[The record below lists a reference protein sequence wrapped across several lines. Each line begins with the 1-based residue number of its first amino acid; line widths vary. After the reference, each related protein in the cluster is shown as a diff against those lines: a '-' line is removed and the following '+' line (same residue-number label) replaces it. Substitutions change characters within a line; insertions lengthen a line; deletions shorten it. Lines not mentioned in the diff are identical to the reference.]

1 MNNISIN
8 NYRTTL
14 NSNETLLLK
23 NLKLP
28 ELHVCKNAKNEP
40 ETWIGSSSVV
50 FKLYDNN
57 RYFALKCYITELIG
71 RWEYLKQVQQKIPKM
86 QNDRVVP
93 FEIFENALAVK
104 DDDQKTHTCSV
115 ILMPWIEGERLA
127 NRIKVLCKGK
137 NRNLLK
143 VLTQSLID
151 LASYQLSQN
160 YSHGDITPENLII
173 TPSGKVILIDYD
185 TFSFTDIKRTS
196 AYPGG
201 WNYSYQHPSRHPLQ
215 TDIHADE
222 FSLLV
227 LLISLKALEFEPE
240 LYSKYNSTK
249 GLLFTIDDFRNPL
262 DSKLVK
268 DLKII
273 NDTYL
278 QRLLKVLLVSLD
290 KNTTHIPELSLLLS
304 GKFKDSDEELLD
316 TKIEE
321 LKKKPFLSNYRVSAE
336 EGLVLTDSKTQTS
349 EKIVETTVQNSKPKQ
364 LSYKPDEQIENL
376 NPHKEKS
383 TRQPIKIVQEVKRNF
398 SAKKNKIKTVVLSI
412 AVSTVIIAFGVILFL
427 LESDLKNQQPIKT
440 LSLEAEN
447 KSASFTEIINNPVLD
462 TLSNPKRSEIIKVL
476 KDSFNTST
484 EIVNNTPVE
493 EIKISTAI
501 RETNK
506 IIPEKEVK
514 GIASTPVTILKRN
527 APRIKK
533 VITPQWKN
541 DIATAKNK
549 NTQPSVTFK
558 KSNF

>member
-71 RWEYLKQVQQKIPKM
+71 RWEYLKQVQQKITKLE
-86 QNDRVVP
+86 NDRVVP
-93 FEIFENALAVK
+93 FEIFENALTVK
-104 DDDQKTHTCSV
+104 DDEQKTHTCSV
-115 ILMPWIEGERLA
+115 LLMPWIEGERLA

-151 LASYQLSQN
+151 LAKDQLSQN

-173 TPSGKVILIDYD
+173 TPGGKIILIDYD
-185 TFSFTDIKRTS
+185 TFGFTDMKKLS
-196 AYPGG
+196 AYPRG

-227 LLISLKALEFEPE
+227 LIISLKALESEPE

-268 DLKII
+268 DLKLI
-273 NDTYL
+273 NDPYL

-304 GKFKDSDEELLD
+304 GRFKDADEELLD

-336 EGLVLTDSKTQTS
+336 EGLVLSDSNTQTP
-349 EKIVETTVQNSKPKQ
+349 ENRN
-364 LSYKPDEQIENL
+364 PD
-376 NPHKEKS
+376 KEKS
-383 TRQPIKIVQEVKRNF
+383 TLQAIKIVPEVKRN
-398 SAKKNKIKTVVLSI
+398 SSPKKNKIKAKTIVLSI
-412 AVSTVIIAFGVILFL
+412 AVFSLLIAFGVVLFL
-427 LESDLKNQQPIKT
+427 LETDLKSQQPIKT
-440 LSLEAEN
+440 LSLTAGN
-447 KSASFTEIINNPVLD
+447 KFAPSTDIINNPVPD
-462 TLSNPKRSEIIKVL
+462 TLNNPEISEIIKVL
-476 KDSFNTST
+476 KDSFNTNT
-484 EIVNNTPVE
+484 DIVNNTPVSA
-493 EIKISTAI
+493 IKISTAI
-501 RETNK
+501 TETNK
-506 IIPEKEVK
+506 TTPEKELK
-514 GIASTPVTILKRN
+514 EIASTPVTILKRN
-527 APRIKK
+527 TPRIKK
-533 VITPQWKN
+533 VIPPQWKN
-541 DIATAKNK
+541 DITTAKNK

-558 KSNF
+558 KTNF